1 MNHTIAAPR
10 MLDHAITDRRAWIG
24 RDLAAPDWTVPLPPE
39 ALAELR
45 AVLAEL
51 RHAPLETYLLDPAH
65 FRLDACR
72 DVMTKIR
79 DQLTNGIMF
88 AVLDR
93 LPVEEMTAVE
103 ATQLYWLLASLLAR
117 PVAQKLN
124 GQMFFDVRDT
134 GAKLKPGS
142 GIRPTV
148 TNVDLTYHNDNSYND
163 TPPEIVCLLCLHHAM
178 QGGVSRIVSVYS
190 VHNALR
196 AHFPHLLPRL
206 YAPVWYDRH
215 AEHLPDEP
223 NAFSAPVFEFTDVL
237 NTRLALSEIYAG
249 YALKGSDPDPE
260 TKEAL
265 AAVQSVFNRPDL
277 RVELEMRAGQ
287 IQFVNNRATG
297 HARTEFQDYPEP
309 ERKRHLVRLWLRDG
323 GKRSYRG

>member
-1 MNHTIAAPR
+1 MNHVTTPR
-10 MLDHAITDRRAWIG
+10 MLDHPVTDARAWVG
-24 RDLAAPDWTVPLPPE
+24 RDLTPADWTIALPAD

-45 AVLAEL
+45 QVLKDL
-51 RHAPLETYLLDPAH
+51 RYAPLDTMLLDPGDFA
-65 FRLDACR
+65 LDACR
-72 DVMTKIR
+72 ATMEKLRT
-79 DQLTNGIMF
+79 QLTSGIMF

-93 LPVEEMTAVE
+93 LPVEDMSQAE
-103 ATQLYWLLASLLAR
+103 AQQLYWLLAGLVAR

-163 TPPEIVCLLCLHHAM
+163 TPPSVVALLCLHHAM
-178 QGGVSRIVSVYS
+178 QGGVSRVVSVYS
-190 VHNALR
+190 VHNALLSDY
-196 AHFPHLLPRL
+196 PDLLARL
-206 YAPVWYDRH
+206 YCPVWYDRH
-215 AEHLPDEP
+215 AEHLPGEAG
-223 NAFSAPVFEFTDVL
+223 AFSAPVFEYTDVL

-249 YALKGSDPDPE
+249 YALKGIEPD
-260 TKEAL
+260 TTTRDAL

-287 IQFVNNRATG
+287 IQFVNNRTTG
-297 HARTEFQDYPEP
+297 HARTEFQDFPEP

-323 GKRSYRG
+323 GLRSYRG

>member
-1 MNHTIAAPR
+1 MNHQATLR
-10 MLDHAITDRRAWIG
+10 MLDRPITDARAWVG
-24 RDLAAPDWTVPLPPE
+24 KDLSPADWTITLPAE

-45 AVLAEL
+45 DVLKQL
-51 RHAPLETYLLDPAH
+51 RHAPLDTLLLDPRDFA
-65 FRLDACR
+65 LDACR
-72 DVMTKIR
+72 ATMHRLR
-79 DQLTNGIMF
+79 DQLHTGIMF

-93 LPVEEMTAVE
+93 LPVEEMTKAE
-103 ATQLYWLLASLLAR
+103 ATQLYWLLANMVAR

-163 TPPEIVCLLCLHHAM
+163 TPPDVVALLCLHHAM
-178 QGGVSRIVSVYS
+178 EGGISRVVSVYS
-190 VHNALR
+190 VHNALL
-196 AHFPHLLPRL
+196 ADHPALLRRL
-206 YAPVWYDRH
+206 YQPVWYDRH

-223 NAFSAPVFEFTDVL
+223 NAFSAPVFEYTDVL

-249 YALKGSDPDPE
+249 YALKGGTPDQE
-260 TKEAL
+260 TSEAL

-277 RVELEMRAGQ
+277 RVELQMQAGQ

-297 HARTEFQDYPEP
+297 HARTEFQDFPEP
-309 ERKRHLVRLWLRDG
+309 ERKRHLVRLWLREH

>member
-1 MNHTIAAPR
+1 MNHQSVPPR
-10 MLDHAITDRRAWIG
+10 MLDHAITDARAWIG
-24 RDLAAPDWTVPLPPE
+24 RDLTAADWTITLPAA

-45 AVLAEL
+45 AVVAEL
-51 RHAPLETYLLDPAH
+51 RHTPLETFLLDPAD

-72 DVMTKIR
+72 AVMAKVKA
-79 DQLTNGIMF
+79 QLTSGIMF

-93 LPVEEMTAVE
+93 LPMEEISRDE
-103 ATQLYWLLASLLAR
+103 ATQLYWLLTSLVAR

-148 TNVDLTYHNDNSYND
+148 TNVDLTYHNDNSYNN
-163 TPPEIVCLLCLHHAM
+163 TPPEFVCLLCLHHAM
-178 QGGVSRIVSVYS
+178 AGGVSRVVSVYS

-196 AHFPHLLPRL
+196 EQFPDLLPRL
-206 YAPVWYDRH
+206 YQPVHYDRH
-215 AEHLPDEP
+215 AEHLPGEDRV
-223 NAFSAPVFEFTDVL
+223 FDAPVFEYGEKLD
-237 NTRLALSEIYAG
+237 TRLALSEIYAG
-249 YALKGSDPDPE
+249 YALSGETVDNE
-260 TKEAL
+260 TKAAL
-265 AAVQSVFNRPDL
+265 EAVQSVFNRPDL
-277 RVELEMRAGQ
+277 RVELEMQAGQ

-297 HARTEFQDYPEP
+297 HARTEFQDFPEP

-323 GKRSYRG
+323 GRRGYRG